1 MDFFHDRY
9 LSAFGVAKGA
19 RVYGSHSLEMHDSLL
34 PVWSFYTAIVSLA
47 FLQRGVFVVFM
58 FTTVFMRE
66 AWASER
72 DSHG

>member
-1 MDFFHDRY
+1 
-9 LSAFGVAKGA
+9 
-19 RVYGSHSLEMHDSLL
+19 MHDSLL

>member
-1 MDFFHDRY
+1 
-9 LSAFGVAKGA
+9 
-19 RVYGSHSLEMHDSLL
+19 
-34 PVWSFYTAIVSLA
+34 
-47 FLQRGVFVVFM
+47 VFVVFM